1 MARRWRTFMAARF
14 GPTLAGASS
23 GKKEITESSRLS
35 RPSSMAN
42 AVAVAVK
49 LFVREKSSCGT

>member
-1 MARRWRTFMAARF
+1 MAARF
-14 GPTLAGASS
+14 GPTFAGASS
-23 GKKEITESSRLS
+23 GKKEITESSRVS